1 MAIVN
6 ILPVLLLFFCLQT
19 AKFDKKFLL
28 RTFNT
33 QAELINIYINITI
46 INIFRTNELIVQLPL
61 LILIFNLFVIWTSN
75 LFKNRKL
82 CSPFSLFSFLFLKR
96 LWEHYESSATFRRT
110 HRTPAAEKR
119 KAVTSG
125 RRHRRR
131 ITAVVSMQ

>member
-46 INIFRTNELIVQLPL
+46 INIFRTNELIAQLPL
-61 LILIFNLFVIWTSN
+61 LIFNLFVIWTSN

-82 CSPFSLFSFLFLKR
+82 CFPLLPLLPLLIFISKETVGAL
-96 LWEHYESSATFRRT
+96 
-110 HRTPAAEKR
+110 
-119 KAVTSG
+119 
-125 RRHRRR
+125 
-131 ITAVVSMQ
+131 